1 MATTHLVAAALLR
14 REGRLLLVEEMGPND
29 PGPTWM
35 LPGGVVEAGE
45 SVVEGLR
52 RELRE
57 ETGLEL
63 AGEPR
68 LAFVVHIV
76 APEESYLALT
86 FSCEATGT
94 LAPNDPDGLVL
105 NIAWVDE
112 TDALARLGRVS
123 WYDTGPLRR
132 HMASDATACE
142 VAVLD
147 RR

>member
-1 MATTHLVAAALLR
+1 MATTHLVVAALVR
-14 REGRLLLVEEMGPND
+14 REGRLLLVEEMGPDD

-35 LPGGVVEAGE
+35 LPGGIVEAGE

-68 LAFVVHIV
+68 LAFVVHV
-76 APEESYLALT
+76 VEPEDTHLALT
-86 FSCEATGT
+86 FSCEGTGT

-105 NIAWVDE
+105 DIAWVDE
-112 TDALARLGRVS
+112 TGALARLDQVS

-132 HMASDATACE
+132 HMARDPEACE
-142 VAVLD
+142 VAVVD